1 MTSVRNKEMG
11 VTPLISAVH
20 GYMNLIKA
28 DPELSEK
35 VLLVFGYPPKSPQAM
50 LDAIDEQLEARKG
63 DQDKLNVLID
73 ALAEHPVIK
82 ELRNVFSSPRIMEI
96 YRAMPILPEP
106 PMSAMSAM
114 PVRNSTK
121 RQKISDNTYEY
132 PYNERPPPGSRW
144 GPARR
149 LGGKRSRK
157 RRGGS
162 RRRR

>member
-1 MTSVRNKEMG
+1 MASVRNKEMG

-35 VLLVFGYPPKSPQAM
+35 VLSVFGYPPKSPQAM

-82 ELRNVFSSPRIMEI
+82 ELRNVFRSPRIMEI

-106 PMSAMSAM
+106 PMSAMPA
-114 PVRNSTK
+114 RNSTK
-121 RQKISDNTYEY
+121 RQKTSDNTYEY
-132 PYNERPPPGSRW
+132 PYNGRPPPGSRW
-144 GPARR
+144 GLARR
-149 LGGKRSRK
+149 LGGRRSRK